1 MRKFALR
8 PVVVAAAVT
17 ALASAG
23 IATDAL
29 ARASSRY
36 VQPGGD
42 RGGGYVTET
51 WPETGEYV
59 DTTATNCSWLGGGH
73 RSAYICR

>member
-8 PVVVAAAVT
+8 RIVVAAAI
-17 ALASAG
+17 AAWASAG
-23 IATDAL
+23 VASDAL
-29 ARASSRY
+29 ARASGRF

-42 RGGGYVTET
+42 RGGYVTET

-59 DTTATNCSWLGGGH
+59 DTTVQNCSWLGGGH
-73 RSAYICR
+73 RSAYVCR